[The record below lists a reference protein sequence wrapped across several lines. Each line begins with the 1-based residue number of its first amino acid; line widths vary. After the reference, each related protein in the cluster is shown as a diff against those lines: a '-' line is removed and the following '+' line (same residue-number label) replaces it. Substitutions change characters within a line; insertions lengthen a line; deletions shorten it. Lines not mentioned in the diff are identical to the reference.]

1 MGKKP
6 NISVTYEN
14 ERISIKK
21 RFPYRK
27 CALHLSCVVHGPIY
41 GHLKF
46 LQLSKTLK
54 CYFVTCFFFTKLDF
68 IQRQCFFWTINLR
81 FPSKMGMSQ
90 ESELEAFISLHGECF
105 SCVPCLLIMALKV
118 ALTAVNWWQYICGG
132 KWKKLLAF
140 TGEIPKRVHRVT
152 IHAWAVVKLPSPG
165 TQHLLQA
172 KAFMKPLVK
181 F

>member
-1 MGKKP
+1 M
-6 NISVTYEN
+6 
-14 ERISIKK
+14 
-21 RFPYRK
+21 
-27 CALHLSCVVHGPIY
+27 CVASLLCGPWTD
-41 GHLKF
+41 LWPPEV
-46 LQLSKTLK
+46 LTTLK
-54 CYFVTCFFFTKLDF
+54 NSEVLLCHLFFFYKARLHTEAMLFLDHKSKVS
-68 IQRQCFFWTINLR
+68 I
-81 FPSKMGMSQ
+81 KMGMSQ